1 MRVRQGNG
9 ARAGRSGSVKL
20 GLALLFLLGG
30 VGALWRGSSA
40 TGQGQ
45 AQGEAAVSAEDAAF
59 FEKRVRPVL
68 MTHCAKCHNP
78 TAQVAALD
86 LTTAEGV
93 AQGGESGP
101 LIDRERPEQSRLL
114 RVVGYQ
120 ESLKMPPSGKLPPED
135 LEALAEWVRRGAPWP
150 ATGGQRPVAARSTRP
165 GSVLTEK
172 DHQYWAFQPMA
183 DPKVPLVKRRDWV
196 RNPIDAFLLAEL
208 EAKGVEPA
216 RPADKL
222 TLLRRA
228 TFDLTGLPPTE
239 AESRAFLADTSPDAF
254 ARVVDRLLASPRYG
268 EKWGRH
274 WLDVARYAD
283 STGNDEDH
291 RYPHA
296 WRYRD
301 YVIEAFNRD
310 LPYDQFV
317 REQLAGDLLPAPD
330 GAEVNRR
337 GRVATG
343 FLALGPKALAQQD
356 KKRMLYDVYDEQ
368 VEVTSKAFL
377 GLTLACARCHN
388 HKFDPLLTR
397 DYYAMVGMFASTRSF
412 EDPNAFVS
420 PPLTTPLVPRDAF
433 ARYQTA
439 LATYKEGEKRLK
451 LALELI
457 VDGQKE
463 ARIERLQHRLA
474 DYFLAARQVYHG
486 GAAVDRVAREQGLE
500 EKVLAKWVSYLKPG
514 DDPRQHLLAWH
525 QAEDPAAEA
534 AAYQRAFQVR
544 LAQWRP
550 RLAAWQSQYQA
561 ALAAGKPLPDRP
573 AFVSGE
579 DRFFA
584 EVYLGKKGAFSV
596 DDAEESLFTPAEWG
610 EVTRLKAALEAHR
623 QTLPAEPEM
632 ACAVAEGERV
642 TQRVLIRGDIHNEGE
657 VAPRAVPTVL
667 ADKTASAAFEA
678 RIASVSGR
686 LELANWMTHPEHPL
700 TARVMANRLWLWH
713 FGEGIVRTPD
723 NFGRM
728 GEPPTHPALLD
739 WLARAMVRS
748 GWSIKSMHRL
758 LMLSSAYQMS
768 SEVTPA
774 QLEADPENRLFS
786 RFSRRRLTIEEMR
799 DSLLVIDRTIDWT
812 MGGTLQSG
820 TGTDS
825 ENDSKRLSLNPEA
838 ILRRSVYLPLRRANL
853 PTLLNLFDFGDAT
866 AMSGKRQLT
875 NIATQ
880 ALFWMNSGF
889 VTERTANLG
898 RLLLESPTLP
908 DDEARVRAAYWQ
920 ILNRPPS
927 SEEASQALDYLRRF
941 PAGQGMAA
949 GRLASWQSLCRILL
963 ASNEFLYLD

>member
-1 MRVRQGNG
+1 MGG
-9 ARAGRSGSVKL
+9 HGR
-20 GLALLFLLGG
+20 
-30 VGALWRGSSA
+30 
-40 TGQGQ
+40 GQG
-45 AQGEAAVSAEDAAF
+45 VTLLEDEAF

-68 MTHCAKCHNP
+68 MTHCAKCHNS

-93 AQGGESGP
+93 ARGGESGP
-101 LIDRERPEQSRLL
+101 LIDPERPAQSLLL
-114 RVVGYQ
+114 RVVGY
-120 ESLKMPPSGKLPPED
+120 EETLKMPPSGKLAPED

-150 ATGGQRPVAARSTRP
+150 VRGDNRALATGQEPRPARP

-172 DHQYWAFQPMA
+172 DHQYWAFQPLA
-183 DPKVPLVKRRDWV
+183 DPKIPTVKRADWV
-196 RNPIDAFLLAEL
+196 RSPIDAFLLADL
-208 EAKGVEPA
+208 EAKGVTPA
-216 RPADKL
+216 KPADKL

-228 TFDLTGLPPTE
+228 TYDLTGLPPTE
-239 AESRAFLADTSPDAF
+239 AEIEDFLGDVTPEAF
-254 ARVVDRLLASPRYG
+254 AKVVDRLLASPRYG

-301 YVIEAFNRD
+301 YVIDAFNRD

-317 REQLAGDLLPAPD
+317 REQLAGDLLPSYD
-330 GAEVNRR
+330 RAEVNRR
-337 GRVATG
+337 GLIATG

-368 VEVTSKAFL
+368 VEVTTKAFL

-397 DYYAMVGMFASTRSF
+397 DYYAMVGIFASTRSF

-420 PPLTTPLVPRDAF
+420 PPFTTPLIPPDAF
-433 ARYQTA
+433 ASYQAA
-439 LATYKEGEKRLK
+439 LAVYREEEKRLQ
-451 LALELI
+451 LALESI
-457 VDGQKE
+457 IDRQKE

-486 GAAVDRVAREQGLE
+486 AGRVDRVAREQGLE
-500 EKVLAKWVSYLKPG
+500 EKVLARWVQYLKPG

-525 QAEDPAAEA
+525 QAEDPTAEA
-534 AAYQRAFQVR
+534 AAYQRAFLAR
-544 LAQWRP
+544 LEEWRP
-550 RLAAWQSQYQA
+550 KLAEWRARYQES
-561 ALAAGKPLPDRP
+561 LATGKPLPDRP
-573 AFVSGE
+573 SFVSGE

-584 EVYLGKKGAFSV
+584 EVYLGKKGPFSV
-596 DDAEESLFTPAEWG
+596 DDAEESYFTPSEWG

-623 QTLPAEPEM
+623 QTLPPEPEM
-632 ACAVAEGERV
+632 ACSVAEGERV

-657 VAPRAVPTVL
+657 VAPRAIPTILVPKTVPPSF
-667 ADKTASAAFEA
+667 DGSST
-678 RIASVSGR
+678 SVSGR

-739 WLARAMVRS
+739 WLARAFVRS
-748 GWSIKSMHRL
+748 GWSIKAMHRL

-768 SEVTPA
+768 SEVTEA
-774 QLEADPENRLFS
+774 HLQADPENRLFS
-786 RFSRRRLTIEEMR
+786 RFLRRRLTVEEMR
-799 DSLLVIDRTIDWT
+799 DSLLAIDRTIDWT
-812 MGGTLQSG
+812 MGGSLQSG
-820 TGTDS
+820 TGTDG
-825 ENDSKRLSLNPEA
+825 ENDSQRLSLNPES
-838 ILRRSVYLPLRRANL
+838 IQRRSVYLPLRRANL

-889 VTERTANLG
+889 VTERTANLAQS
-898 RLLLESPTLP
+898 LLTSPTLP
-908 DDEARVRAAYWQ
+908 DEVARIQAAYRQ
-920 ILNRPPS
+920 ILNRPATV
-927 SEEASQALDYLRRF
+927 EEVAFAQDYLRRF
-941 PAGQGMAA
+941 PTEPSLGSL
-949 GRLASWQSLCRILL
+949 RSWQSLCRILL